1 MTLPYKT
8 IKRMTDEELKTLENN
23 LVRRLI
29 ELKNS
34 DVAWKENETKTL
46 TDKLEEVLEQI
57 DSRATSHK

>member
-1 MTLPYKT
+1 
-8 IKRMTDEELKTLENN
+8 MTDEELKTLENN